1 MTLVQLMCF
10 SRLRMRA
17 VNNSALILEVRVAFQ
32 TERQHVNVVLSA
44 SQYVGARNKSVNRS
58 KIDSIS
64 GLDATIK
71 ILAEQY
77 RWTKNKLS

>member
-1 MTLVQLMCF
+1 MLGREIKV
-10 SRLRMRA
+10 S
-17 VNNSALILEVRVAFQ
+17 
-32 TERQHVNVVLSA
+32 TE
-44 SQYVGARNKSVNRS
+44 ARG
-58 KIDSIS
+58 IDSIS